1 MKKIINR
8 VLLFGGIII
17 ICLSLSYRA
26 NADLKRVVDKADL
39 FNETEVTLLE
49 NNIKDISGKYSM
61 DIVIVTTDDVN
72 GKSSR
77 DYADDFFD
85 YEGYGLGND
94 YSGVLLLINM
104 DDREV
109 YISTSGK
116 GEIYFT
122 DDRIE
127 SILDNVY
134 RYLSDEQYFDGAEE
148 FLSNTEKYLNE
159 GIPSNQYTVDENGN
173 IVLSTE
179 EVMKR
184 IGIAILISLGISSVV
199 CAVVVAT
206 YKKPAALPEETYVD
220 KNSITFTKRS
230 DRFISTHT
238 TSRKIPKNNGGS
250 SSGSGGRSRTHTS
263 SSGRSHGGGGKSF

>member
-49 NNIKDISGKYSM
+49 NNIKDISDKYSM

-94 YSGVLLLINM
+94 YSGILLLINM

-116 GEIYFT
+116 GERYFT

-134 RYLSDEQYFDGAEE
+134 RYLSDGQYFDGAEE
-148 FLSNTEKYLNE
+148 FLSNTEKYLNK

-179 EVMKR
+179 EIMKR

-250 SSGSGGRSRTHTS
+250 SSGSGGRSTTHTS

>member
-49 NNIKDISGKYSM
+49 NNIKDISDKYNI

-116 GEIYFT
+116 GERYFT

-134 RYLSDEQYFDGAEE
+134 RYLSDGQYFDGAEE
-148 FLSNTEKYLNE
+148 FLSNTEKYLNK

-173 IVLSTE
+173 IVLSTQE
-179 EVMKR
+179 IMKR

-238 TSRKIPKNNGGS
+238 TSRKIPKDNGGS
-250 SSGSGGRSRTHTS
+250 SSGSGGRSTTHTS
-263 SSGRSHGGGGKSF
+263 SSGRSHGGGGRSF

>member
-116 GEIYFT
+116 GERYFT

-134 RYLSDEQYFDGAEE
+134 RYLSDGQYFDGAEE
-148 FLSNTEKYLNE
+148 FLSNTEKYLNK

-238 TSRKIPKNNGGS
+238 TSRKIPKDNGGS
-250 SSGSGGRSRTHTS
+250 SSGSGGRSTTHTS
-263 SSGRSHGGGGKSF
+263 SSGRSHGGGGRSF

>member
-8 VLLFGGIII
+8 VLLFWGIII
-17 ICLSLSYRA
+17 ICISLSYRA
-26 NADLKRVVDKADL
+26 NADLKRVIDKADL

-49 NNIKDISGKYSM
+49 NNIKDISDKYNI

-116 GEIYFT
+116 GERYFT

-127 SILDNVY
+127 SILDNLY
-134 RYLSDEQYFDGAEE
+134 RYLSDGQYFDGAEE
-148 FLSNTEKYLNE
+148 FLSNTKKYLNK

-206 YKKPAALPEETYVD
+206 YKKPAVLPEETYVD

-238 TSRKIPKNNGGS
+238 TSRKIPKDNGGS
-250 SSGSGGRSRTHTS
+250 SSGSGGRSTTHTS

>member
-1 MKKIINR
+1 
-8 VLLFGGIII
+8 
-17 ICLSLSYRA
+17 
-26 NADLKRVVDKADL
+26 
-39 FNETEVTLLE
+39 
-49 NNIKDISGKYSM
+49 
-61 DIVIVTTDDVN
+61 
-72 GKSSR
+72 
-77 DYADDFFD
+77 
-85 YEGYGLGND
+85 
-94 YSGVLLLINM
+94 M

-116 GEIYFT
+116 GERYFT

-134 RYLSDEQYFDGAEE
+134 RYLSDGQYFDGAEE
-148 FLSNTEKYLNE
+148 FLSNTEKYLNK

-238 TSRKIPKNNGGS
+238 TSRKIPKDNGGS
-250 SSGSGGRSRTHTS
+250 SSGSGGRSTTHTS

>member
-148 FLSNTEKYLNE
+148 FLSNTKKYLNK

-184 IGIAILISLGISSVV
+184 IGIAILISLGISSIV
-199 CAVVVAT
+199 CAVVVTT

-238 TSRKIPKNNGGS
+238 TSRKIPKDNGGS
-250 SSGSGGRSRTHTS
+250 SSGSGGRSTTHTS
-263 SSGRSHGGGGKSF
+263 SSGRSHGGGGRSF

>member
-116 GEIYFT
+116 GERYFT

-238 TSRKIPKNNGGS
+238 TSRKIPKDNGGS
-250 SSGSGGRSRTHTS
+250 SSGSGGRSTTHTS
-263 SSGRSHGGGGKSF
+263 SSGRSHGGGGRSF